1 MGVGRLWICSSR
13 GPSEHFTSL
22 KLSALPTP
30 LRWRKNDDHGQRHTP
45 KRSGRS
51 RLRGREGRLQVIT
64 NRALVRPA
72 CLVLLYEFNQ
82 LHQVGELI

>member
-1 MGVGRLWICSSR
+1 MRVGRLWICSFR

-22 KLSALPTP
+22 KLSVLPTT
-30 LRWRKNDDHGQRHTP
+30 LSTP

-64 NRALVRPA
+64 NRALVRLA
-72 CLVLLYEFNQ
+72 CLVLLYEFN
-82 LHQVGELI
+82 

>member
-13 GPSEHFTSL
+13 GPSDHFTSL
-22 KLSALPTP
+22 KRPALPIH
-30 LRWRKNDDHGQRHTP
+30 LRLRKSDDHGQRHTP

-51 RLRGREGRLQVIT
+51 RFRGREGRLQVMT

-72 CLVLLYEFNQ
+72 CLALLYEFNQ